1 VLVATPPVVSLFLR
15 PGRVLAT
22 ILWIS

>member
-1 VLVATPPVVSLFLR
+1 VPPVIGLFLR